1 MRAKE
6 HAAALRALPADAWEA
21 YLAEHSG
28 LPGPRGN
35 LELLAAVGDEAP
47 ADRLRAWATSEDEYL
62 ACCGTAGLGRLV
74 GAPGDADDTT
84 LREAARDARWRVREG
99 VAMALQRVGDRDP
112 GLLRALLVA
121 WLADPA
127 DGRDVLLLRA
137 AAAGVCE
144 PRLLR
149 DPATAAASFDVLD
162 HATAVLA
169 GLPADARRDPDV
181 RTLRQGLGYCWS
193 VAVAGDPASFARF
206 ERWAGAEDADVR
218 WIVKENLGKSRLTKA
233 EPEGV
238 ARVRGTL

>member
-21 YLAEHSG
+21 YLGEHSG

-47 ADRLRAWATSEDEYL
+47 ASRLRAWAASEDEYL

-74 GAPGDADDTT
+74 GAPGDADDEA
-84 LREAARDARWRVREG
+84 LRRAARDARWRVREG
-99 VAMALQRVGDRDP
+99 VAMALQRVGDRDQP
-112 GLLRALLVA
+112 LLRTLLAA
-121 WLADPA
+121 WLADPI
-127 DGRDVLLLRA
+127 DGHDVLVLRA

-149 DPATAAASFDVLD
+149 DPATAQAALDVLD

-169 GLPADARRDPDV
+169 GLPAGVRKDADV

-193 VAVAGDPASFARF
+193 VAVAGDPPSFARF
-206 ERWAGAEDADVR
+206 ERWVSVDDADIRWVVR
-218 WIVKENLGKSRLTKA
+218 ENLGKARLTKA
-233 EPEGV
+233 DAAGV
-238 ARVRGTL
+238 ARVRGLV